1 MAQLGR
7 PPLGEDRM
15 VAVSVR
21 IPKQL
26 LEQYRKAGKSHILMR
41 EALQNFMLTYD
52 PERDKRS

>member
-15 VAVSVR
+15 VAISIR
-21 IPKQL
+21 LPKQL
-26 LEQYRKAGKSHILMR
+26 LEQYRQAGRPNILMR

-52 PERDKRS
+52 PERDKHS

>member
-15 VAVSVR
+15 VAVSIR

-26 LEQYRKAGKSHILMR
+26 LEQYRQAGKSHTLMR

-52 PERDKRS
+52 PKRDKHS

>member
-7 PPLGEDRM
+7 PPLGDDKM
-15 VAVSVR
+15 VAVSIR

-26 LEQYRKAGKSHILMR
+26 LEQYRQAGKSHTLMR

-52 PERDKRS
+52 PKRDKHS

>member
-1 MAQLGR
+1 MAQMGR

-15 VAVSVR
+15 VAVSIR

-41 EALQNFMLTYD
+41 EALQNFMLTYN
-52 PERDKRS
+52 PKRDKHS

>member
-1 MAQLGR
+1 MAQMGR

-15 VAVSVR
+15 VAVSIR

-26 LEQYRKAGKSHILMR
+26 LEKYRQAGKSHTLMR

-52 PERDKRS
+52 PKRDKHS

>member
-26 LEQYRKAGKSHILMR
+26 LEQYRKAGKSHVLMR

-52 PERDKRS
+52 PKRDKRS